1 MGLCAL
7 VWNLLSLLWSTD
19 DSFLSRS
26 TVSLVLQTGS
36 AADTGGGPG
45 LPQDCLHW
53 CSARQHPVEDAARQA
68 QHDHQGRLWVASS
81 CFSWISSLELPFFAW
96 VASLCLNCLSL
107 LELPLFAWIAAF
119 PCTCLMAILTHSPVL
134 AFLFCFCD
142 HAVDGKWMNDL
153 PVCHWPIM
161 YQFVTDQWCTNMSFT
176 DKWCTSLS
184 LMNGLPICLWPMI
197 YETVTEEWSAN
208 LSQTSVWSG

>member
-7 VWNLLSLLWSTD
+7 VWNVSSAVFAVERRWLISVKIQFRWFCKQGQLPTLGEVQGFLKIAFTDALCDNILWKTLPVRPNMTTKDVCELLLL
-19 DSFLSRS
+19 
-26 TVSLVLQTGS
+26 
-36 AADTGGGPG
+36 
-45 LPQDCLHW
+45 
-53 CSARQHPVEDAARQA
+53 
-68 QHDHQGRLWVASS
+68 AS
-81 CFSWISSLELPFFAW
+81 
-96 VASLCLNCLSL
+96 VGSLCLSCLSL
-107 LELPLFAWIAAF
+107 LELPLFAWVAAF
-119 PCTCLMAILTHSPVL
+119 PCTCLMAILTHSPLL

-161 YQFVTDQWCTNMSFT
+161 YQFVTDQWCTNLSFT

-197 YETVTEEWSAN
+197 YETVMEEWSAN
-208 LSQTSVWSG
+208 LPQTSLWSG